1 MAQRLIQTQTMDT
14 FREVLSVNEELHEK
28 NIQKAVADTRAK
40 VLEEQTGLQQR
51 EKEAYQ
57 MELNQRLS
65 QINAL
70 ESHMKQMRDSHDEML
85 QATVD
90 QAESQVRQIQHA
102 FQQQQDE
109 RLAILEQLRAQAAA
123 MRAAL
128 QAQNTRT
135 QDEAR
140 RERMM
145 MAVLN
150 LSNSLLRAGDPLV
163 TGAPLTTSTTFQQE
177 MSALLEVALDD
188 PFVAATLAQIPSD
201 LPTRGVMS
209 VPQLVLSFQEALK
222 EGRRA
227 ALVPEGGGVVGTLF
241 ASAVSRGVIPKQGLI
256 EGSDPESV
264 FARAEFYVQRGMLHA
279 AAAELHSISG
289 APRQAMEP
297 WLGAVRDRLLL
308 VQLLDML
315 QTHAKEVSQ

>member
-1 MAQRLIQTQTMDT
+1 MDT

-28 NIQKAVADTRAK
+28 NIQKAVAGARAK
-40 VLEEQTGLQQR
+40 VLEEQMELQQR
-51 EKEAYQ
+51 DKEAYQ
-57 MELNQRLS
+57 MELNQRLT
-65 QINAL
+65 QISTL

-140 RERMM
+140 KERMT

-163 TGAPLTTSTTFQQE
+163 MGAPLTTPTTFQQE

-279 AAAELHSISG
+279 AAAELHTVSG